1 MTNPVSSTSSA
12 DATVRRGLWPRR
24 TASRHWEDRLWL
36 GASRVAVLIPL
47 LGLAFVVVVLF
58 VKAWP
63 AVQVNGVGYL
73 SRSTWQ
79 IGNLYGGIQHIH
91 GVEIPQGANYGA
103 WPLIAGTLQS
113 SVIALIVAL
122 PLSIGT
128 AFALTE
134 RMPKWIAQPLGFFV
148 EILAAIPSVV
158 IGLWGGLV
166 LGPFLSAH
174 VYPLVANHVPNVP
187 VLNYFRGYVG
197 QGEGLLTSG
206 LILGFMIVPIIAATT
221 RDLFNQVPS
230 LPKEGA
236 EALGFTEA
244 EVARRITIPWV
255 RSGIIGATILGFG
268 RALGETMAVAMVSG
282 SIQGHLANNIYGT
295 MTTIAATIVTQ
306 LDSSFTD
313 ATGFA
318 LSNLAEIGLILALI
332 SILVNFGART
342 IVSRS
347 SKFRAPLGRA

>member
-1 MTNPVSSTSSA
+1 MSVPVSSTSSDDVSA
-12 DATVRRGLWPRR
+12 RRGLRPRR
-24 TASRHWEDRLWL
+24 AASRHWEDRLWL
-36 GASRVAVLIPL
+36 ASSRAAVTIPL
-47 LGLAFVVVVLF
+47 VGLTFVVIVLF
-58 VKAWP
+58 FKAWP
-63 AVQVNGVGYL
+63 AIQVNGPGYL

-113 SVIALIVAL
+113 SVIALIVAV
-122 PLSIGT
+122 PLSLGT

-134 RMPKWIAQPLGFFV
+134 RLPRWIAQPLGFFV

-206 LILGFMIVPIIAATT
+206 LILGFMIIPIIAATT

-255 RSGIIGATILGFG
+255 RSGIVGATILGFG

-318 LSNLAEIGLILALI
+318 LANLAELGLILAVI

-342 IVSRS
+342 IVSRT
-347 SKFRAPLGRA
+347 SKYRAPLGRA